1 MGRGVRRSLN
11 LNSWNVYNKRR
22 SIEQFQR
29 HEKFDNI
36 LEFAEH
42 ICCKT
47 PLGTFDLFDT
57 VRKHTKKDT
66 TEGKKAKNEEFK
78 KFQEMVKDEWKHMP
92 VREKNQY
99 KMIAKKCNSNYRLG
113 KERYVRTQVEYLHKE
128 VNDIKRSID
137 QLKEDHC
144 QRKGKSDANTSND
157 EQFPLDTK
165 TFVKMEMEKWKQF
178 EAELRK
184 LDKEEEAECRANAEK
199 LSDCSGS
206 D

>member
-22 SIEQFQR
+22 SIEEFQR

-36 LEFAEH
+36 LEFAEY
-42 ICCKT
+42 ICKT
-47 PLGTFDLFDT
+47 SLGTFDFFDT
-57 VRKHTKKDT
+57 VRKHTKRKKEGEDT
-66 TEGKKAKNEEFK
+66 TEGKKAKNEEFEN
-78 KFQEMVKDEWKHMP
+78 FQRMVRDEWKYMP
-92 VREKNQY
+92 IREKNKY

-113 KERYVRTQVEYLHKE
+113 KERYVRTQVEFLHDE
-128 VNDIKRSID
+128 VKDIKRSIE

-157 EQFPLDTK
+157 EQLPLDTK
-165 TFVKMEMEKWKQF
+165 TLVEMEMKQWKQF
-178 EAELRK
+178 AAEL
-184 LDKEEEAECRANAEK
+184 C
-199 LSDCSGS
+199 DCSGS

>member
-22 SIEQFQR
+22 SIEEFQR

-36 LEFAEH
+36 LEFAEY

-47 PLGTFDLFDT
+47 PLGTFNLFDT
-57 VRKHTKKDT
+57 VRKHTKREKEGEDT

-78 KFQEMVKDEWKHMP
+78 NFQQMVKDEWQIMP
-92 VREKNQY
+92 IREKNKY

-113 KERYVRTQVEYLHKE
+113 KERYVRTQVEFLHEE
-128 VNDIKRSID
+128 VKDIKRSID

-157 EQFPLDTK
+157 EQLPLDIK
-165 TFVKMEMEKWKQF
+165 TLVKMEMKLWKQF
-178 EAELRK
+178 AAELSACS
-184 LDKEEEAECRANAEK
+184 E
-199 LSDCSGS
+199 SD
-206 D
+206 